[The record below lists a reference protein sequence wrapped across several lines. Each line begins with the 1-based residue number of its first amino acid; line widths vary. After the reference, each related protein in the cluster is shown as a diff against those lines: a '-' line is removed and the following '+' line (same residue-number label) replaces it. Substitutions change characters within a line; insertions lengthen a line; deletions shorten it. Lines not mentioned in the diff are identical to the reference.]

1 MRQEWKHGDSWLPRR
16 KGPRW
21 GRMLAFSM
29 LSLMWALPVVGQDR
43 VMPEGRDVPTLLE
56 AWQSTVVRIQQMTG
70 RAVVSV
76 KTESQD
82 KRAAQ
87 TGKETPKGEPPFR
100 GVGSG
105 IIVDP
110 RGFVLTNNHV
120 IERADEI
127 ELTLADG
134 QTFKGTVIGRDPKTD
149 LAMVKVDTDV
159 DLPVVVLGDSDTV
172 QVGHWAVAIGNPF
185 GLGQS
190 VTVGVVSG
198 VGRGELG
205 LSTYEDY
212 IQTDASIN
220 PGNSGGPLVNIRGE
234 VIGINTAIN
243 PIGRGI
249 GFAIP
254 INMAKEVMQQLV
266 EHGRVVRGY
275 LGVVIQTLSGELAGK
290 FDVAENG
297 GVLVGDILRGSPA
310 EQAGLKRGDV
320 ILDYAGRPVRKMQEL
335 QRLVASTPPGTPV
348 RVKVLRDRQ
357 EQLVALEIGEMRDAE
372 PKAEPAGSR
381 FGVTLDALTK
391 DLARQLNV
399 LSEEGVVITNVES
412 GSPAA
417 RDGLRKGDV
426 ILEIERTPVDTLD
439 AFKNVVGKLNSSDDV
454 LLLILREERSFY
466 TILHAPRG

>member
-43 VMPEGRDVPTLLE
+43 VMPDGRDVPALLE

-297 GVLVGDILRGSPA
+297 GVLVGDILRGSPD
-310 EQAGLKRGDV
+310 ELAGLNRGDV
-320 ILDYAGRPVRKMQEL
+320 ILDFAGRPVSKMQE
-335 QRLVASTPPGTPV
+335 
-348 RVKVLRDRQ
+348 VLR
-357 EQLVALEIGEMRDAE
+357 
-372 PKAEPAGSR
+372 
-381 FGVTLDALTK
+381 
-391 DLARQLNV
+391 
-399 LSEEGVVITNVES
+399 
-412 GSPAA
+412 
-417 RDGLRKGDV
+417 
-426 ILEIERTPVDTLD
+426 
-439 AFKNVVGKLNSSDDV
+439 
-454 LLLILREERSFY
+454 
-466 TILHAPRG
+466 

>member
-29 LSLMWALPVVGQDR
+29 LSFMWALPVVGQDR
-43 VMPEGRDVPTLLE
+43 VMPDGRDVPALLE

-149 LAMVKVDTDV
+149 LAMIKVDTDV

-372 PKAEPAGSR
+372 PKAEPVGSR

>member
-43 VMPEGRDVPTLLE
+43 VMPDGRDVPALLE

-149 LAMVKVDTDV
+149 LAMIKVDTDV

-372 PKAEPAGSR
+372 PKAEPVGSR

>member
-1 MRQEWKHGDSWLPRR
+1 MRQQWQRGDGWLQRR

-21 GRMLAFSM
+21 RRILAFSM
-29 LSLMWALPVVGQDR
+29 LGLVWALPVGGQDR
-43 VMPEGRDVPTLLE
+43 VMPDGRDVPALLE
-56 AWQSTVVRIQQMTG
+56 AWQSTVVRIQQTTG

-76 KTESQD
+76 KTESQE
-82 KRAAQ
+82 KRGAQ
-87 TGKETPKGEPPFR
+87 TGKETPKGEPPHR

-105 IIVDP
+105 VIVDP

-149 LAMVKVDTDV
+149 LAMIKVDTDV

-172 QVGHWAVAIGNPF
+172 KVGHWAVAIGNPF

-190 VTVGVVSG
+190 LTVGVVSG

-205 LSTYEDY
+205 LSTFEDY

-254 INMAKEVMQQLV
+254 INMAKEVMQQLA

-275 LGVVIQTLSGELAGK
+275 LGVVIQTLSPELAGK

-310 EQAGLKRGDV
+310 EHAGLKRGDV
-320 ILDYAGRPVRKMQEL
+320 ILDYAGRPVHKMQEL

-372 PKAEPAGSR
+372 PKPEPAGSR
-381 FGVTLDALTK
+381 FGLTLDALTK
-391 DLARQLNV
+391 DLARQFNV
-399 LSEEGVVITNVES
+399 SSEEGVVITNVEG

-426 ILEIERTPVDTLD
+426 ILEIERTPVATLD
-439 AFKNVVGKLNSSDDV
+439 TFKNVVGKLNPHDDV